1 MIQLKK
7 TLLTLVALFAMT
19 TGAWAD
25 EGTLLVTINSSEN
38 TDFKSGSKTF
48 DNIVTVTFSGTVNNG
63 GDDDGWEIHN
73 VEATPV
79 TLTVT
84 AAEGSGYTITS
95 VKFTTYDDH
104 SPLTD
109 TEFPFVATLYGESYY
124 PKTTISDQANG
135 IWGGVNK
142 IEVYGTP
149 APAGTALTP
158 DATRKVWTLDAMPAG
173 NVELQVAYFPGM
185 LTLPA
190 KTAQGS
196 IEVVADPF
204 TQLVPPAAWATDYS
218 GILPTDV
225 PGIVNITLDE
235 AKAWAGLPKT
245 GAVTLLYGY
254 EDKGAYVDF
263 YWASF
268 TDGEF
273 VISGSSSYG
282 RNNIYYDINH
292 GTQYFYAIAALPD
305 GFEQDEQGNIYVEP
319 KTQFQVKA
327 VPAEGYHLVSLSDGT
342 NTYDVDADG
351 IATVTMPEGDA
362 DLTLT
367 ATFSDEFELT
377 FDDVNFKT
385 NQNITVKVGDAD
397 KTLDQ
402 DGKLSVKA
410 GQTVTLTAKQG
421 YKFRS
426 VEAKKAAKPAA
437 KTTDL
442 STLTADYEAQDGETL
457 KGTLGGNYKI
467 TIADKATVTLDG
479 VTINSTNS
487 AGITCEGGATI
498 ILSGTNAVTG
508 AQNYPGIQAGST
520 GTTLTIQGDGSLTAT
535 GGSSGA
541 GIGGGYQI
549 ACGNITISGGTVTA
563 TGKANGAGIGSGQNA
578 SCGNIIISGG
588 TVTATGG
595 FAGAGIGSGY
605 GSGAMCGD
613 ITITSGVTSVT
624 ATKGSGSGGNAA
636 NSIGKGGG
644 TSSCGT
650 VTIEDGANVTQ
661 N

>member
-1 MIQLKK
+1 M
-7 TLLTLVALFAMT
+7 TLVALFAMT

-25 EGTLLVTINSSEN
+25 DAVLLTTITATGTEQASYSTANVATVSFSNLPDNSSSYTAN
-38 TDFKSGSKTF
+38 WGWWGYGWSA
-48 DNIVTVTFSGTVNNG
+48 TVN
-63 GDDDGWEIHN
+63 
-73 VEATPV
+73 
-79 TLTVT
+79 
-84 AAEGSGYTITS
+84 AAEGYTIT
-95 VKFTTYDDH
+95 KCIFYDDKDRTA
-104 SPLTD
+104 TD
-109 TEFPFVATLYGESYY
+109 SEAPFVVETTEEDKT
-124 PKTTISDQANG
+124 PKVNG
-135 IWGGVNK
+135 TPILADTSKGIKK
-142 IEVYGTP
+142 IDVYGYATP
-149 APAGTALTP
+149 APAGTALNP

-185 LTLPA
+185 LVKPTSLVGGTMEIEGVNDTDLP
-190 KTAQGS
+190 
-196 IEVVADPF
+196 E
-204 TQLVPPAAWATDYS
+204 
-218 GILPTDV
+218 
-225 PGIVNITLDE
+225 
-235 AKAWAGLPKT
+235 
-245 GAVTLLYGY
+245 
-254 EDKGAYVDF
+254 
-263 YWASF
+263 
-268 TDGEF
+268 
-273 VISGSSSYG
+273 
-282 RNNIYYDINH
+282 
-292 GTQYFYAIAALPD
+292 
-305 GFEQDEQGNIYVEP
+305 GFEKDDAGNIYVEAG
-319 KTQFQVKA
+319 KKFTVKA
-327 VPAEGYHLVSLSDGT
+327 VPATGYHLVGWSD
-342 NTYDVDADG
+342 DATIKDLEREF
-351 IATVTMPEGDA
+351 TMPDDGSDF
-362 DLTLT
+362 TVT

-385 NQNITVKVGDAD
+385 NKNITVKVGDAD

-426 VEAKKAAKPAA
+426 VEAKKAVKPAA

-479 VTINSTNS
+479 VNINSTNS

-578 SCGNIIISGG
+578 SCGNITISGG

-650 VTIEDGANVTQ
+650 VTIGGTVTGNISTSPYTYQ
-661 N
+661 P

>member
-1 MIQLKK
+1 M
-7 TLLTLVALFAMT
+7 TLVALFAMT

-25 EGTLLVTINSSEN
+25 DAVLLTTITATGTEQASYSTANVATVSFSNLPDNSSSYTAN
-38 TDFKSGSKTF
+38 WGWWGYGWSA
-48 DNIVTVTFSGTVNNG
+48 TVN
-63 GDDDGWEIHN
+63 
-73 VEATPV
+73 
-79 TLTVT
+79 
-84 AAEGSGYTITS
+84 AAEGYTIT
-95 VKFTTYDDH
+95 KCIFYDDKDRTA
-104 SPLTD
+104 TD
-109 TEFPFVATLYGESYY
+109 SEAPFVVETTEEDKT
-124 PKTTISDQANG
+124 PKVNG
-135 IWGGVNK
+135 TPILADTSKGIKK
-142 IEVYGTP
+142 IDVYGYATP
-149 APAGTALTP
+149 APAGTALNP

-185 LTLPA
+185 LVKPTSLVGG
-190 KTAQGS
+190 TME
-196 IEVVADPF
+196 IEGVND
-204 TQLVPPAAWATDYS
+204 TD
-218 GILPTDV
+218 
-225 PGIVNITLDE
+225 
-235 AKAWAGLPKT
+235 
-245 GAVTLLYGY
+245 
-254 EDKGAYVDF
+254 
-263 YWASF
+263 
-268 TDGEF
+268 
-273 VISGSSSYG
+273 
-282 RNNIYYDINH
+282 
-292 GTQYFYAIAALPD
+292 LPD
-305 GFEQDEQGNIYVEP
+305 GFEKDDAGNIYVEAG
-319 KTQFQVKA
+319 KKFTVKA
-327 VPAEGYHLVSLSDGT
+327 VPATGYHLVGWSD
-342 NTYDVDADG
+342 DATIKDLEREF
-351 IATVTMPEGDA
+351 TMPDDGSDF
-362 DLTLT
+362 TVT

-385 NQNITVKVGDAD
+385 NKNITVKVGDAD

-426 VEAKKAAKPAA
+426 VEAKKAVKPAA

-442 STLTADYEAQDGETL
+442 STLTADYEAQDCETL

-479 VTINSTNS
+479 VNINSTNS

-578 SCGNIIISGG
+578 SCGNITISGG